1 MKKRSFPPVAG
12 ERPGVLIL
20 GSLPG
25 EESLRQQQ
33 YYAHPRNAFWPIMG
47 ELFGFDPALPYPE
60 RLERLTAAGVAL
72 WDTIG
77 AGRREGSLD
86 GNIRDAES
94 NPVAALLEKFPSI
107 GLICCNGGKSFE
119 ELKRSAP
126 ELFDRPALRIER
138 LPSTSP
144 AAAMYR
150 YADKLAA
157 WRIVGEFLRK
167 SGRND

>member
-1 MKKRSFPPVAG
+1 MKKQSFSPVVG

-25 EESLRQQQ
+25 EESLRRQQ

-47 ELFGFDPALPYPE
+47 ELFGFDPALAYPE
-60 RLERLTAAGVAL
+60 RLARLTAAGVAL

-86 GNIRDAES
+86 GNIRDAEP
-94 NPVAALLEKFPSI
+94 NPVTVLLEEFPTI
-107 GLICCNGGKSFE
+107 GLVCCNGGKSFE
-119 ELKRSAP
+119 ELKKSAP
-126 ELFDRPALRIER
+126 ELFMRPALRIER

-144 AAAMYR
+144 AAAMYG

-157 WRIVGEFLRK
+157 WRTVAEFLRK
-167 SGRND
+167 SGRSD

>member
-1 MKKRSFPPVAG
+1 MKKQSFPPVAG

-25 EESLRQQQ
+25 EESLRRQQ

-60 RLERLTAAGVAL
+60 RLARLTAAGVAL

-86 GNIRDAES
+86 GNIRDAEP
-94 NPVAALLEKFPSI
+94 NPVAALLEEFPSI
-107 GLICCNGGKSFE
+107 GLVCCNGGKSFE
-119 ELKRSAP
+119 QLKAGAS
-126 ELFDRPALRIER
+126 ELFARPGLRIER

-144 AAAMYR
+144 AAAMFR
-150 YADKLAA
+150 YEEKRDA
-157 WRIVGEFLRK
+157 WRIVAEFLRK